1 MIFFFESN
9 ITEII
14 KYRLYPLFFNNWALL
29 FGVLM
34 VAGARLAINLA
45 LLFSFLFLMIFLSR
59 ILKSLDYRQTA
70 RHLIME
76 KHRM

>member
-1 MIFFFESN
+1 
-9 ITEII
+9 
-14 KYRLYPLFFNNWALL
+14 
-29 FGVLM
+29 M